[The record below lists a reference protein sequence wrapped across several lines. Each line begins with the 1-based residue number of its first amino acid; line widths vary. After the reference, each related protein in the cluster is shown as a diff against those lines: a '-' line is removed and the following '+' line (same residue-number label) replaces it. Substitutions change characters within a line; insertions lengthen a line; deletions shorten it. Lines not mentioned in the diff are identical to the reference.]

1 MNCQSHSTLA
11 VTQSQQ
17 LPPVLAEAVN
27 TVHAFARRIDSWLA
41 TRRRASD
48 DLDALARMSDRELID
63 IGLDRASVD
72 YVGHG
77 GRARDY
83 PF

>member
-1 MNCQSHSTLA
+1 MKTVNALQELA
-11 VTQSQQ
+11 KGV
-17 LPPVLAEAVN
+17 
-27 TVHAFARRIDSWLA
+27 DSWLA
-41 TRRRASD
+41 SRRRVSD

-72 YVGHG
+72 YVANG
-77 GRARDY
+77 GRTRDY